1 MKTSLVP
8 FLLSLSFLPITG
20 QAAFQDEVQSV
31 PLREVIPSNPFV
43 ITAKQVEEIL
53 RLTGLQMQELL
64 VELLPI
70 AKAFSRPMISGY
82 QAGASALGK
91 SGNIYLG
98 VNLEFPGLP
107 LHETVH
113 GEQFLVANARHHGET
128 GILAIAVSAAPCG
141 HCRQFLQEV
150 DGEGKMQIIIPNALP
165 RPLSYF
171 LPEAFGPKDL
181 GLEGNLLSCPNVAFC
196 LKEEDP
202 LVKYAQTA
210 ANASYSPYTSSKSG
224 VAVQMKD
231 GKIYTGSYMENAA
244 FNPSLSPLQSALVV
258 SVTNL
263 RRYEDITKVI
273 LVEPSDVKSSQEA
286 QIRALLKQIAP
297 SAEIEVE
304 NVLN

>member
-1 MKTSLVP
+1 MKNILVP
-8 FLLSLSFLPITG
+8 FLLSISFLPIAS
-20 QAAFQDEVQSV
+20 QATSYDEVHSV
-31 PLREVIPSNPFV
+31 PLREIIPSNPLV
-43 ITAKQVEEIL
+43 ISAGQVEEIL
-53 RLTGLQMQELL
+53 RLTGLQMEELL

-70 AKAFSRPMISGY
+70 AKGFFFFFISGY
-82 QAGASALGK
+82 QVGVSALGK

-141 HCRQFLQEV
+141 HCRQFLHEI
-150 DGEGKMQIIIPNALP
+150 DEEGKMQIIIPNALP
-165 RPLSYF
+165 RPLSHF

-181 GLEGNLLSCPNVAFC
+181 GLEGNLLSGPHVASF
-196 LKEEDP
+196 LNQEDP
-202 LVKYAQTA
+202 LVMHAQRA
-210 ANASYSPYTSSKSG
+210 ANASYSPYTNSKSG

-231 GKIYTGSYMENAA
+231 GKIFTGSYMENAA

-258 SVTNL
+258 LVSNL

-273 LVEPSDVKSSQEA
+273 LVELRDVKSSQEA
-286 QIRALLKQIAP
+286 QTRALLKQIAP
-297 SAEIEVE
+297 GAKFEVE
-304 NVLN
+304 NALN